1 MTAIQSDGETQLA
14 NILVSEGQLVAQ
26 GDIIGY
32 LISTGKASHVDF
44 GFYKNRDSICPE
56 PYFSQE
62 ATEAI
67 IRLIHIVW
75 PDADMCY

>member
-14 NILVSEGQLVAQ
+14 NILVSEGLVLAQ

-32 LISTGKASHVDF
+32 LISTGKASFVDF
-44 GFYKNRDSICPE
+44 GLYKNGDAICLE

-62 ATEAI
+62 ATESI
-67 IRLIHIVW
+67 LRLIHIVW
-75 PDADMCY
+75 SDAAMCY